1 MIIYNHKEQT
11 NRISEREGKQM
22 KTTKYINV
30 REAHNFTVYNNRE
43 AVGYFSVLQE
53 AKDFAIELG
62 KKEGKDV
69 RLSTDFFNE
78 IIKVRS

>member
-1 MIIYNHKEQT
+1 
-11 NRISEREGKQM
+11 M